1 MENAQG
7 LKWLRT
13 KIKQNVSETDF
24 NKINAGLPKFNKTL
38 IKTLM
43 LIIVC

>member
-13 KIKQNVSETDF
+13 KKKQNVSETDF
-24 NKINAGLPKFNKTL
+24 NKINAGLLKLIKTL
-38 IKTLM
+38 KTLM

>member
-24 NKINAGLPKFNKTL
+24 NKINAGLPKL
-38 IKTLM
+38 IKTLKTFM

>member
-7 LKWLRT
+7 LQWLRA

-24 NKINAGLPKFNKTL
+24 NKINAGLLKL
-38 IKTLM
+38 IKH
-43 LIIVC
+43 